1 MFEKSIED
9 KISAWAEHR
18 NNLNTSTDPFMETW
32 EFWQKAPYVPY
43 NKDIDP
49 FNPSSWPTPWEVI
62 VENKYDDFTKALMIA
77 RSLKFTDRF
86 KKSKIEIKTLVN
98 NQNKCYYNVVCVDDL
113 WAINYN
119 DNGPVKVTE
128 IPEAFY
134 LENLIEVEIPR

>member
-9 KISAWAEHR
+9 RISAWAEHR
-18 NNLNTSTDPFMETW
+18 SNLNISSDPFTETW
-32 EFWQKAPYVPY
+32 EFWQKAPYIPY

-49 FNPSSWPTPWEVI
+49 FNPKLWPTPWEII

-86 KKSKIEIKTLVN
+86 KNSKIEIKTLVN

-119 DNGPVKVTE
+119 DNGPVKVKE

-134 LENLIEVEIPR
+134 LENLIEVEMPR